1 MTTLT
6 DFLLARYAEIEAMAR
21 EVIADGDADEL
32 GRWEWVEYPY
42 EGGSPQPLGS
52 LAESK
57 SGYDPDWSWARLVNR
72 YDPAYVLAEC
82 EAKRRIVEEHYYMPR
97 HESRDFGFEDGNCV
111 TCRRQ
116 GPCVT
121 LRLLALPYADH
132 PEYDERWR
140 P

>member
-52 LAESK
+52 LAK
-57 SGYDPDWSWARLVNR
+57 GTSGYDPDWSWTRLVNR
-72 YDPAYVLAEC
+72 YDPAHVLADI
-82 EAKRRIVEEHYYMPR
+82 EAKRRIVELHTPD
-97 HESRDFGFEDGNCV
+97 HECTDGSESYPGVFAGDGSMEVCDS
-111 TCRRQ
+111 
-116 GPCVT
+116 
-121 LRLLALPYADH
+121 LRLLALSFASH